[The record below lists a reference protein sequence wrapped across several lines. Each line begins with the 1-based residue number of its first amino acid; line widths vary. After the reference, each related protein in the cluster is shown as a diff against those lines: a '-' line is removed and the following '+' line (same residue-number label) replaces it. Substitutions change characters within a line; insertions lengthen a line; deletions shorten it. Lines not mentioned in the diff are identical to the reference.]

1 MSAVLGWRVQRWQRT
16 ERYLLYLCSER
27 REYILV
33 LGIEVL
39 EAGLFYNKD
48 RPRFQHTLAECWV
61 LLPVVGTQVIP
72 LYASNMA

>member
-1 MSAVLGWRVQRWQRT
+1 M
-16 ERYLLYLCSER
+16 
-27 REYILV
+27 

-39 EAGLFYNKD
+39 EAGLFYNMD

-61 LLPVVGTQVIP
+61 LLPVVDTQVTP